1 MSKRER
7 QRKETAVPFSTL
19 RLGLAGLAALALT
32 GPAVALDEIVAARGW
47 TQVDYAESGDCRAEV
62 RSNGQFYRI
71 AAQGVQPGELVSFR
85 LRNADVRPVEHRIA
99 ANSDGAWRKFY
110 VPFLWGRDGGT
121 VSVDL
126 ESPSCDLN
134 LSFEWSRRQP

>member
-1 MSKRER
+1 MMPP
-7 QRKETAVPFSTL
+7 TFL
-19 RLGLAGLAALALT
+19 RLGVLAAALSLT
-32 GPAVALDEIVAARGW
+32 GPAAALDEIVVERGW
-47 TQVDYAESGDCRAEV
+47 SQVDNAE
-62 RSNGQFYRI
+62 FYRI
-71 AAQGVQPGELVSFR
+71 AGQGVQPGEVIEFQ
-85 LRNADVRPVEHRIA
+85 LRNADVRPVAYRIA

-126 ESPSCDLN
+126 QSASCALD

>member
-1 MSKRER
+1 M
-7 QRKETAVPFSTL
+7 PLSTL
-19 RLGLAGLAALALT
+19 RLGLVGLAALALT
-32 GPAVALDEIVAARGW
+32 GPAAALDEIVAARGW
-47 TQVDYAESGDCRAEV
+47 TQVDYAEAGGCRAEV

-71 AAQGVQPGELVSFR
+71 AGQGVQPGEVVSFR
-85 LRNADVRPVEHRIA
+85 LRNADVRPVEYRIA

-126 ESPSCDLN
+126 QSPSCDLT

>member
-7 QRKETAVPFSTL
+7 QRKETAMPLSTM
-19 RLGLAGLAALALT
+19 RLSLAGLAALALT
-32 GPAVALDEIVAARGW
+32 GPAAALDEIVTARGW
-47 TQVDYAESGDCRAEV
+47 TQVDYVESGDCRAEV

-71 AAQGVQPGELVSFR
+71 AGQGLQPGEVIDFHLQ
-85 LRNADVRPVEHRIA
+85 NADVRPIEYRIA

-110 VPFLWGRDGGT
+110 VPFLWGREGGT

-126 ESPSCDLN
+126 QSPSCDLN
-134 LSFEWSRRQP
+134 LSFEWSRRRP

>member
-1 MSKRER
+1 M
-7 QRKETAVPFSTL
+7 PSTPL
-19 RLGLAGLAALALT
+19 RLALLGAAVALAGPAA
-32 GPAVALDEIVAARGW
+32 ALDEIVAARGW
-47 TQVDYAESGDCRAEV
+47 SQVDYAEQGDCRAEV
-62 RSNGQFYRI
+62 RTNGQFYRI
-71 AAQGVQPGELVSFR
+71 AGQGVRPGEVVDFQ
-85 LRNADVRPVEHRIA
+85 LRNADVGPVEYRIA

-126 ESPSCDLN
+126 QSASCDLD

>member
-1 MSKRER
+1 MMPP
-7 QRKETAVPFSTL
+7 TFL
-19 RLGLAGLAALALT
+19 RLGVLAAALSLT
-32 GPAVALDEIVAARGW
+32 GPAAALDEIVGERGW
-47 TQVDYAESGDCRAEV
+47 SPVDYAEDGDCRAEV
-62 RSNGQFYRI
+62 RTNGQFYRI
-71 AAQGVQPGELVSFR
+71 AGQGVQPGEVIEFQ
-85 LRNADVRPVEHRIA
+85 LRNADVRPVAYRIA

-126 ESPSCDLN
+126 QSASCALD